1 MIITEDKVPAV
12 DWIYYWVGENGE
24 YDFIYTKL
32 NEHFYWLKFEKKEV
46 FMMKS
51 WLTEYQIIE
60 LKIKKADLINKMA
73 LCIKKI
79 RFVFYR

>member
-1 MIITEDKVPAV
+1 
-12 DWIYYWVGENGE
+12 
-24 YDFIYTKL
+24 
-32 NEHFYWLKFEKKEV
+32 
-46 FMMKS
+46 MMKS

-79 RFVFYR
+79 SSFSIDKTITFFSLIL